1 MAKTKSSSNLS
12 KYLIKSCKILDS
24 LIIDVLLYNI
34 NMDTFIIQLEKKNK
48 NLHNRID
55 TELKFDII
63 LRDIYQCYL
72 QHCSNLK
79 YYNTMIKN
87 TNSF

>member
-34 NMDTFIIQLEKKNK
+34 NMDTFIVQLDNKNK
-48 NLHNRID
+48 ILCNRIE
-55 TELKFDII
+55 TELKFDNA
-63 LRDIYQCYL
+63 LKDIYQCYL

-87 TNSF
+87 PKK